1 MSESEDSDDQ
11 FNFESKDNFDLR
23 QEEKETKISNEHHFR
38 LLSDVCNNFYTNLQN
53 HDDFNHKISWRT
65 YSNLEPIQ
73 IQINTTETFPG
84 VFDLIKTSNVFY
96 KKVLMA
102 IMTDIFQIENILPNM
117 GYTQYESLYPLSIYG
132 EKVDNEEIGGDSNG
146 ETKISYML
154 PYLNE
159 IYETILNL
167 LTIATNLL
175 SQLLSLYTADL
186 RNKTYYENQFKL
198 YTFDLPFE
206 YLGKILSYFMAIDAI
221 VSGNDY
227 IKADWDKYRTL
238 FHRVKSNPS
247 EYNMN
252 EDQKK
257 KLDKL
262 IKRINAP
269 IFENTCYNQCVKM
282 ILDKAGEATP
292 SGSGIIK
299 ASNNGTFMLHLT
311 NYLKKTVGKIY
322 ADLGS
327 LSEAYEQTSFFQYL
341 GLFGLYMML
350 LGPKCDK
357 NLLKNVW
364 MVQRK
369 ITRINI
375 VGIST
380 FKIRQFLLSFREFQG
395 LSLDPPD
402 PIRNEIDNI
411 ILFESQFGVLMNN
424 LKLDVMTWISRLDSD
439 LFGNKLNFSDK
450 DKREQT
456 ISLQTITGQRK
467 TFIIQGL
474 SLSNYLRRTISN
486 ILDIHLSNGLKIT
499 PDLISQLTT
508 GIELIKVIE
517 AQFYKIMPKIAQ
529 NLNVMNRVSLE
540 SIQIPL
546 KKAKEIIN
554 SKFKIKNQSQNIYLF
569 NDQIAAI
576 TILGNCCE
584 ASPSTMRLLIAKMCL
599 NTLSAMN
606 SLDEKTLSYIRN
618 ELWRLDL
625 INNLSREIKRTSDCS
640 FLYLYQETIPISL
653 KSIYKNDPV
662 SLYYYSMALN
672 DIEKPLMYI
681 KYKENNG
688 FDMVKQ
694 LRKSV
699 IKVFEDEFLSILS
712 KDIEDDLR
720 KQIHR
725 MFIEGLNP
733 PAFSDVNLNDYLKI
747 KKFKLFDCVMDIKR
761 YVEEYMNMTF
771 YKMTTLNLN
780 DWQTYQQMRVLAK
793 HKYGLNLHDIFLP
806 SQNLEKGKDILD
818 IIRNLK
824 TFTKK
829 FTHNLNNQ
837 IFIQTVQDDEYVN
850 VLGAKQILNSLY
862 THGTGIVNSILN
874 KAFSFI
880 SKTIKPL
887 LNIIFD
893 DYVISMLKEESRF
906 WNENKSKINYNY
918 PTQRALKLR
927 DKIITLDENKK
938 VTQIQK
944 TIQAITQ
951 IGNAIALARCI
962 RTALMD
968 YNSQNGNLLTK
979 DNINEFN
986 QLSQQIS
993 LQVEDNDPSNPS
1005 NTNTSNISS
1014 NLLNNIQNSLNE
1026 CNKTFCE
1033 TINNLKQV
1041 GKNTVNYLEI
1051 LVSSFGDSVSSSKI
1065 PEIELFSFLIPPI
1078 TFTFIDNAIN
1088 ARDNLLKKNKTEE
1101 AYFSDDG
1108 FMVGICYL
1116 LKIFSCDKKF
1126 ESLNWFPSVINY
1138 YKTQQNTNS
1147 KTKKDKN
1154 SFGGVDTL
1162 KERQFSTYLEHFDI
1176 LYFTYTSAT
1185 ILFTE

>member
-1 MSESEDSDDQ
+1 MSESEDSEDQ
-11 FNFESKDNFDLR
+11 FNFESKDNFDLQ

-38 LLSDVCNNFYTNLQN
+38 LITDICNNFYTNLQN

-84 VFDLIKTSNVFY
+84 VCDLIKTNNKFY
-96 KKVLMA
+96 SKVLMA

-117 GYTQYESLYPLSIYG
+117 GYTNYEPLYPLSVYG
-132 EKVDNEEIGGDSNG
+132 EKVENEEIGGDSNG

-159 IYETILNL
+159 IYEMILNL
-167 LTIATNLL
+167 LTIGTNLL
-175 SQLLSLYTADL
+175 SQMLSLYTSDL
-186 RNKTYYENQFKL
+186 RNNSYYEKEFKF

-206 YLGKILSYFMAIDAI
+206 YLGKILSFFMSIDSI

-227 IKADWDKYRTL
+227 IKADWDKYRTM
-238 FHRVKSNPS
+238 FHRAKSNPS

-269 IFENTCYNQCVKM
+269 IFVNTCYKQCVKM
-282 ILDKAGEATP
+282 ILDKAGETTP

-299 ASNNGTFMLHLT
+299 AKNNGTFLTHLT
-311 NYLKKTVGKIY
+311 NYLKRTIGKIY
-322 ADLGS
+322 SDLGS
-327 LSEAYEQTSFFQYL
+327 LSESYEQNNFFNYL
-341 GLFGLYMML
+341 GLFVFYMEL
-350 LGPKCDK
+350 LGQNVDK
-357 NLLKNVW
+357 NLLRSVW
-364 MVQRK
+364 SVQKK

-380 FKIRQFLLSFREFQG
+380 FKITKFLLSFSEFRG
-395 LSLDPPD
+395 LALDPPE
-402 PIRNEIDNI
+402 PIKNEIDNLI
-411 ILFESQFGVLMNN
+411 QFEKQLNVLINN
-424 LKLDVMTWISRLDSD
+424 LKLDVMTWLSRLDSD
-439 LFGNKLNFSDK
+439 LFGYKIKFPEDK
-450 DKREQT
+450 NSQMN
-456 ISLQTITGQRK
+456 ILHNITGQRI

-474 SLSNYLRRTISN
+474 SISNYLRRIISN
-486 ILDIHLSNGLKIT
+486 ILEIHLNNGLNIT
-499 PDLISQLTT
+499 PDLISQLTI

-529 NLNVMNRVSLE
+529 NLNVMNRILFE
-540 SIQIPL
+540 TIQKPL
-546 KKAKEIIN
+546 PKLKEMIN
-554 SKFKIKNQSQNIYLF
+554 SSFSNKKQNQFYHLF
-569 NDQIAAI
+569 TDQISAI
-576 TILGNCCE
+576 NILNNCCTTI
-584 ASPSTMRLLIAKMCL
+584 PSNMRLLIARMCL
-599 NTLSAMN
+599 NTLSPN
-606 SLDEKTLSYIRN
+606 LLDEKTLNSLKYEI
-618 ELWRLDL
+618 WRLDL
-625 INNLSREIKRTSDCS
+625 LNNLSREIQRSCDCS
-640 FLYLYQETIPISL
+640 FLYLYQDIIPISL
-653 KSIYKNDPV
+653 KSIYKSDPV

-672 DIEKPLMYI
+672 DIEMPLMHI
-681 KYKENNG
+681 KYKDNNG
-688 FDMVKQ
+688 FEIVQ
-694 LRKSV
+694 SLRKNV
-699 IKVFEDEFLSILS
+699 IKVFEENFLSILS

-725 MFIEGLNP
+725 TFIEGLNP
-733 PAFSDVNLNDYLKI
+733 PAFSEVNLNDYLKI

-793 HKYGLNLHDIFLP
+793 HKYGLNLHEIFLP
-806 SQNLEKGKDILD
+806 SQNLEKGKDILE

-829 FTHNLNNQ
+829 YTHNLNNQ
-837 IFIQTVQDDEYVN
+837 IFIEIVQEGESVH

-862 THGTGIVNSILN
+862 THGAGIVNSIVN
-874 KAFSFI
+874 KAFNYI

-918 PTQRALKLR
+918 PTERALNLR
-927 DKIITLDENKK
+927 AKIMNLDENKK

-968 YNSQNGNLLTK
+968 YNSQNGNLLTSN
-979 DNINEFN
+979 NINDFN
-986 QLSQQIS
+986 QLTQQMS
-993 LQVEDNDPSNPS
+993 LQVEDIDPSDVKN
-1005 NTNTSNISS
+1005 NNTSNISS

-1033 TINNLKQV
+1033 TINNLKQI
-1041 GKNTVNYLEI
+1041 GKNTINYLEI
-1051 LVSSFGDSVSSSKI
+1051 LVTSFGDSVSSTKI

-1088 ARDNLLKKNKTEE
+1088 ARDNLMKKNKTDE
-1101 AYFSDDG
+1101 AAFFSDDG

-1126 ESLNWFPSVINY
+1126 ESLNWFPSVISNY
-1138 YKTQQNTNS
+1138 KMQQSSNS
-1147 KTKKDKN
+1147 KIKKDKN
-1154 SFGGVDTL
+1154 NFGGVDTL
-1162 KERQFSTYLEHFDI
+1162 NERQISTYKEHFEI

>member
-84 VFDLIKTSNVFY
+84 VFDLIKTSNIFY

-411 ILFESQFGVLMNN
+411 ILFESQLGVLMNN

-546 KKAKEIIN
+546 KKAKEMIN

-694 LRKSV
+694 LRKSI

-837 IFIQTVQDDEYVN
+837 IFIQIVQDDEYVN

-927 DKIITLDENKK
+927 DRIITLDENKK

>member
-84 VFDLIKTSNVFY
+84 VFDLIKTSNIFY

-154 PYLNE
+154 PFLNE

-411 ILFESQFGVLMNN
+411 ILFESQLGVLMNN

-546 KKAKEIIN
+546 KKAKEMIN

-576 TILGNCCE
+576 TILGNCSE

-694 LRKSV
+694 LRKSI

-837 IFIQTVQDDEYVN
+837 IFIQIVQDDEYVN

-927 DKIITLDENKK
+927 DRIITLDENKK